1 MRIVISKK
9 RLEEAVKNIGRV
21 INPKNALP
29 IMGDIMF
36 SVDSKMKRIEL
47 LGSDGEI
54 WLHYCVELADADDDG
69 SFCIDAKLIKK
80 ALKGLKE
87 QPITI
92 TTDTKGLP
100 SFKLEHESGVTSLPI
115 HDACEYPE
123 YHLVPE
129 ILTEWIL
136 NADML
141 KRIIKRSLPATTDD
155 ELRPVMTGVFFEQT
169 ENAFSVVASDGHM
182 LVHTAQNIKKTPGS
196 FIMPKKAAKL
206 LPNLLSG
213 TEDVKV
219 IFDERLA
226 MFGQGNTT
234 LTFRVIEGRY
244 PNYMAVIPKDTPY
257 SMKADRKSLLSA
269 LKNAANF
276 ASNKRLAQLS
286 ISSNQ
291 YMEVSCIDYD
301 FETSATDRITIDYPY
316 ATDMKIGVHADHF
329 GTLLSLMTENDITI
343 CFTDPS
349 RAITITAN
357 EPANDGEEVLMLCMP
372 MLLDD

>member
-1 MRIVISKK
+1 MRIVISKR
-9 RLEEAVKNIGRV
+9 RLEEVVKNIGRV

-29 IMGDIMF
+29 ILGDIMF
-36 SVDSKMKRIEL
+36 SVDSTTKTL
-47 LGSDGEI
+47 GVLGSDGEI
-54 WLHYCVELADADDDG
+54 WLHYCVKLDDAKDNG

-92 TTDTKGLP
+92 TADIKGLP
-100 SFKLEHESGVTSLPI
+100 TFKLEHESGVTSLPI

-129 ILTEWIL
+129 ILTEWML

-141 KRIIKRSLPATTDD
+141 KRTIKRSVPVIADD
-155 ELRPVMTGVFFEQT
+155 ELKPIMTGVFFEQT

-182 LVHTAQNIKKTPGS
+182 LVHTVQNTKKTPGS

-219 IFDERLA
+219 IFNERLA
-226 MFGQGNTT
+226 MFEQGNTI

-276 ASNKRLAQLS
+276 ASNKRLARLS

-291 YMEVSCIDYD
+291 YLEVSCIDFD

-316 ATDMKIGVHADHF
+316 ATNMQIGVHADHF

-343 CFTDPS
+343 RFTDPY
-349 RAITITAN
+349 RVLTITAN

-372 MLLDD
+372 MLSVD